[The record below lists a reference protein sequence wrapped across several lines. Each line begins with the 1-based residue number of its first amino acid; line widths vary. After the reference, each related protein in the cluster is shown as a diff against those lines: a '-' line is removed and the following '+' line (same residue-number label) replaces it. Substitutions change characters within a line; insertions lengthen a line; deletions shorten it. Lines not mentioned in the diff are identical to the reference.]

1 MNIRRADL
9 TDIDALEKL
18 NREVQEIHI
27 RNYPRIFKETSSE
40 EVKSWF
46 RSLFEEE
53 DVYIFMACEETDSV
67 GYVIL
72 RTLTHPENPFI
83 YAVKIAYIDQI
94 CVTQSQRGRGVGRKL
109 MEHAIE
115 HAVNLGFD
123 RIELDVWHK
132 NTNAREAFEKIG
144 FKTSREKR
152 TLDR

>member
-1 MNIRRADL
+1 MNNRLAEM
-9 TDIDALEKL
+9 TDVDALEKL

-27 RNYPRIFKETSSE
+27 RNYPSIFKETSLE
-40 EVKSWF
+40 EVKSWI
-46 RSLFEEE
+46 RSLFEAE
-53 DVYIFMACEETDSV
+53 DVYIFMACEEMDSV

-72 RTLTHPENPFI
+72 RTITQPENPFI
-83 YAVKIAYIDQI
+83 YAVKIAYIDQK
-94 CVTQSQRGRGVGRKL
+94 CVTQSRRGCGIGRRL